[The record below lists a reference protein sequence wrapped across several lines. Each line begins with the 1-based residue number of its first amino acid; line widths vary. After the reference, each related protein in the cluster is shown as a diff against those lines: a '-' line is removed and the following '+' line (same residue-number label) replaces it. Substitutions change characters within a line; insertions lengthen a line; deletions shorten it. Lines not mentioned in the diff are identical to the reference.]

1 MANGETLTDLADVY
15 EKSPD
20 EITPVDIEEII
31 RRQRAAFAAFTA
43 GQANAGTS
51 KTKKQQKKGADLD
64 LTELGL

>member
-15 EKSPD
+15 EKPP
-20 EITPVDIEEII
+20 EELTRPDIEEII
-31 RRQRAAFAAFTA
+31 RRQRTAFAAFTA
-43 GQANAGTS
+43 GVANAGTS